1 MTNID
6 TDKFVITDF
15 RSITFEQFDDF
26 VKKEECDT
34 WVLDL
39 QTFEDN
45 KQYYEYGCKNLQH
58 IVLLDKKT
66 KDIVAFWLFYL
77 TIQDSTKEIIAER
90 STIIN
95 KKYRGQGLGAK
106 INSLGHRYIVA
117 NWDIRKIYGRV
128 KKSNKKWISSL
139 KKNLGNY
146 ELDGDT
152 GIEEPDI
159 TFIGRHLDFQFPPDM
174 FNKNLDILEGEIK

>member
-58 IVLLDKKT
+58 IV
-66 KDIVAFWLFYL
+66 
-77 TIQDSTKEIIAER
+77 
-90 STIIN
+90 
-95 KKYRGQGLGAK
+95 
-106 INSLGHRYIVA
+106 
-117 NWDIRKIYGRV
+117 
-128 KKSNKKWISSL
+128 
-139 KKNLGNY
+139 
-146 ELDGDT
+146 
-152 GIEEPDI
+152 
-159 TFIGRHLDFQFPPDM
+159 
-174 FNKNLDILEGEIK
+174 